1 MVSTIIRCF
10 IFILFSLTVR
20 VKSQF
25 CNGIAQYNQC
35 SLNSACACFHIAVAC
50 KSPDNLCDEPNQR
63 CIHHP
68 LCHNRPVCYPVPR
81 FNEQL
86 CPPIA

>member
-25 CNGIAQYNQC
+25 CNGIAQYNQ
-35 SLNSACACFHIAVAC
+35 
-50 KSPDNLCDEPNQR
+50 
-63 CIHHP
+63 
-68 LCHNRPVCYPVPR
+68 
-81 FNEQL
+81 
-86 CPPIA
+86 